1 MQDHVVTA
9 ELRTGR
15 DVSHDADAHDGVS
28 LLLAGLA
35 VCTLQAI
42 ADHAEQHDLDVAGL
56 RCTVRLVRDDAGD
69 ICERVLELD
78 NSLGEAH
85 RAKLLE
91 IAGRTPVTKLLQSN
105 VPVVS
110 AFR

>member
-1 MQDHVVTA
+1 MQDPAVTA
-9 ELRTGR
+9 ELRPDRTIA
-15 DVSHDADAHDGVS
+15 HDATADDGVA

-35 VCTLQAI
+35 VCTLQTL

-56 RCTVRLVRDDAGD
+56 RCTVRLVPDDAGD
-69 ICERVLELD
+69 LCERVLELD
-78 NSLGEAH
+78 GSLGEAH

>member
-1 MQDHVVTA
+1 MQDLAATA
-9 ELRTGR
+9 ELHADRSVTC
-15 DVSHDADAHDGVS
+15 DVDAQDGTA

-56 RCTVRLVRDDAGD
+56 RCTVRLVRDNAGD
-69 ICERVLELD
+69 LCERVLELD
-78 NSLGEAH
+78 NALGEAH

-91 IAGRTPVTKLLQSN
+91 IAGLTPLTKMLQSN